1 MFVFFSSE
9 VFNLTKNHTN
19 LFNLTFCPDL
29 DCLFNV
35 YFDGFQVELSDTPWK
50 LLTTSRQS
58 HFISERFGVPEM
70 AMALGQKF
78 VIVSYKRPVK
88 RVKMVGNLTQLAELK
103 PTIIEKLKCTSIGI
117 ESMVTDFITEFGSH
131 YIDEYTVGDSVF
143 QVNGYTIIHFSFK
156 IITNMY
162 CNIDLAKCIY
172 S

>member
-1 MFVFFSSE
+1 
-9 VFNLTKNHTN
+9 
-19 LFNLTFCPDL
+19 
-29 DCLFNV
+29 
-35 YFDGFQVELSDTPWK
+35 
-50 LLTTSRQS
+50 
-58 HFISERFGVPEM
+58 M

-143 QVNGYTIIHFSFK
+143 QVNGYTIIHFSSK